1 MFVRYNQQIFTR
13 LKYIVLLINIYHTN
27 IIKNVLFIVY
37 FVGNSI
43 FKIFTFLYNWLRM
56 KISTVLFLRR
66 LFIFY
71 IRNSILIY
79 LYIQIC
85 ICEWHDF
92 LSTIHFS
99 QPRSALIKKTAQRNF
114 WIFIFVSCIYK
125 CPLMIWFMFHSLN
138 IKKKSDG
145 SLEYQ
150 AMYRS
155 LLIKN

>member
-13 LKYIVLLINIYHTN
+13 LKYIVLLINVYHTN
-27 IIKNVLFIVY
+27 IIKNLLFIVY

-92 LSTIHFS
+92 LTTSHFLNCLNCYFCLVYIQVSTHDLIHVPF
-99 QPRSALIKKTAQRNF
+99 IK
-114 WIFIFVSCIYK
+114 YK
-125 CPLMIWFMFHSLN
+125 EEKW
-138 IKKKSDG
+138 
-145 SLEYQ
+145 
-150 AMYRS
+150 R
-155 LLIKN
+155 